1 MATVM
6 ACFGTIK
13 CHIVNCRH
21 STPCMPFKPD
31 VILFPLFQ
39 VLHFP
44 PELYTHVIDDLKKQ
58 LILVLNKVSG
68 LVCY

>member
-6 ACFGTIK
+6 VCSGTIN
-13 CHIVNCRH
+13 CHIINCRH
-21 STPCMPFKPD
+21 PTPCMPFKPD

-44 PELYTHVIDDLKKQ
+44 PPLYTHVIDDFKKQ

-68 LVCY
+68 LVSY